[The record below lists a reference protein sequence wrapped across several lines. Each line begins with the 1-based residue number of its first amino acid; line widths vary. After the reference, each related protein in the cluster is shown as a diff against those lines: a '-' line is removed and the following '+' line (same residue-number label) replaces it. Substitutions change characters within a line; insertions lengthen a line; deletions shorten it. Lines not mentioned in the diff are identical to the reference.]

1 MPFKK
6 GDPNINRDGRPMKGQ
21 SWAAVLEKIGG
32 ETIVSGKE
40 TLTKKE
46 AVARKLWGEAAKG
59 EAWAINALMDRLDGK
74 PRQVIDQNNR
84 NITLV
89 IDGEDAEAV
98 T

>member
-1 MPFKK
+1 MAFQK
-6 GDPNINRDGRPMKGQ
+6 GQSGNPKGRPADGT

>member
-1 MPFKK
+1 MAFQK
-6 GDPNINRDGRPMKGQ
+6 GQSGNPNGRPADGT

-74 PRQVIDQNNR
+74 PRQAIDHTTKGEMVNSISPHQF
-84 NITLV
+84 V
-89 IDGEDAEAV
+89 GED
-98 T
+98 